1 MRLEGRVAIVTGSAS
16 RQQGGEASSTM
27 TLLRVMAAEFGV
39 TQQCKRPIARMN
51 TAGAVQVELLGP

>member
-27 TLLRVMAAEFGV
+27 TLLRVVALNLV
-39 TQQCKRPIARMN
+39 SLNSVNVR
-51 TAGAVQVELLGP
+51 LLE